1 MMALPELYLTIIWS
15 HQPHLFFRFQ
25 ICAFL
30 AGEKRATAYHLTHS
44 PKTQEREYDCSIKTG
59 QAGRMSNILRK
70 VMTGEELTEEDMRE
84 EDACKFVELLMIT
97 AFMSI

>member
-1 MMALPELYLTIIWS
+1 
-15 HQPHLFFRFQ
+15 
-25 ICAFL
+25 
-30 AGEKRATAYHLTHS
+30 
-44 PKTQEREYDCSIKTG
+44 
-59 QAGRMSNILRK
+59 MSNILRK